1 MFRYVFHLKSGK
13 NIVITDNSKNE
24 DIEKI
29 ILELS
34 EGITSPRVCRF
45 QTDNDVLILKADQIE
60 GVLLH
65 TEVALPK
72 PTKTKK
78 TTKAKTAPVKAKKIE
93 IEEVSD
99 IIEDDEDFIQE
110 LSKTTDKLMDEEL
123 SKFEN
128 SYERMRVPVVD
139 DDSIPYD
146 MDQDSDG
153 QDFDDGLGDIAGQ
166 NKSFKAVSVTKVG
179 DRTIISKKR

>member
-78 TTKAKTAPVKAKKIE
+78 TPKVKSTPVKAKKIE
-93 IEEVSD
+93 IEVSD
-99 IIEDDEDFIQE
+99 VIEDDEDFIQQ
-110 LSKTTDKLMDEEL
+110 LSNTTDKLLDEEL

-146 MDQDSDG
+146 MDHDSG
-153 QDFDDGLGDIAGQ
+153 GHEFDDGLGDIAGQ
-166 NKSFKAVSVTKVG
+166 NKAFKSVSVTKVG